1 MKAALHNNIDLKVSG
16 FMMWWN
22 IAFNLSE
29 DLDQPPFKAFVAM
42 DFNKHYRITQILK
55 PENGNTNLTKN

>member
-1 MKAALHNNIDLKVSG
+1 
-16 FMMWWN
+16 MMWWN